1 MFEVGSC
8 VRCGGV
14 HVVGNVASS
23 DGFTRLLPRTSSGR
37 NTWMVLTDASG
48 VLDEDEEA
56 TSDDGQIPGTDEVST
71 AKLRSPLVAKWK
83 SPLSAGCSVG
93 QGLTSVAG
101 SGLAHAVGLA
111 GGDHGGGVVQEPVQE
126 ADGGRVFGQEPSPV
140 LEAPV

>member
-1 MFEVGSC
+1 MTRSP
-8 VRCGGV
+8 VRSPSTAQRDLAGFAPFYGARLRMLSELRV
-14 HVVGNVASS
+14 VAPGRHTAHV
-23 DGFTRLLPRTSSGR
+23 R
-37 NTWMVLTDASG
+37 
-48 VLDEDEEA
+48 
-56 TSDDGQIPGTDEVST
+56 PGLRFRVST